1 MESLRNSLN
10 FRRTEV
16 DEVQPYQI
24 PLANTLG
31 KIAFSIGFD
40 QARELGEELLKAL
53 RQSERRRSLWH
64 FQKGNGFG
72 QLGSRRSP
80 LLLRLVL
87 FWGI

>member
-1 MESLRNSLN
+1 MKSLRNSFN

-31 KIAFSIGFD
+31 KTASSIGFE
-40 QARELGEELLKAL
+40 QARGLGEELLKAL
-53 RQSERRRSLWH
+53 RQSERCLSLWH

-72 QLGSRRSP
+72 QLG
-80 LLLRLVL
+80 
-87 FWGI
+87 